1 MGWDWIDVIFFTGDA
16 FVDHPSFGTACIAR
30 YLEKAGYRVAV
41 VPQPNWRDDLRDFRK
56 LGAPRLYFA
65 VNAGAMDSMVNHYTA
80 AKRLRHD
87 DAYTPEGRAG
97 ARPDR
102 AVTVYTRILKELWPE
117 VPVVIGGVEASLRR
131 LTHYD
136 YWDDRLMPS
145 ILVDSGADW
154 LCYGMGERP
163 MLELTRAIESGRNTR
178 QIEKIP
184 QLAFFRRG
192 RYGRIGS
199 DPSSAVASQPCP
211 GERLRKGPAASAL
224 EMPLQQHPADAGTVS
239 SDCRNSAAEPLV
251 LNSFEVCCRDKRA
264 FAENFHRIEIQANML
279 HAQTL
284 IEPVGEGYVQVNPPY
299 PPATTE
305 EMDACWD
312 LPFTKLP
319 HPRYK
324 DKRIPAYDMIK
335 DSIITHRGCFGGC
348 NFCTIAAHQGKF
360 IQSRSEKSILDEVR
374 RLVAMPSFRGNISDL
389 GAPTANMY
397 GMHGR
402 NQEICAKCRRQ
413 SCLFPAPCPNLDR
426 SHARVL
432 KLYRDVD
439 AIKGVRHSYI
449 GSGVRY
455 DLFLDEKGFVDE
467 TGKPYLRELML
478 KHTSGR
484 LKVAPEHTED
494 KVLQYMAKPSFRL
507 FERLRREFDAINR
520 ENGTH
525 TELVPY
531 FISSHPGCT
540 LEDMRRLAAN
550 PCLKGIWMEQV
561 QDFMPTPMTTSS
573 VMFWTGIDPRTM
585 KPVFVE
591 RDSSKKKAQKAL
603 FFKKK

>member
-1 MGWDWIDVIFFTGDA
+1 MNYRTECNIPTSVKEVQKLGWDYIDVILFTGDA

-65 VNAGAMDSMVNHYTA
+65 VNSGAMDSMVNHYTA

-97 ARPDR
+97 QRPDR
-102 AVTVYTRILKELWPE
+102 AVTVYSKILKQLWPD

-163 MLELTRAIESGRNTR
+163 MLELTRAIEAGRNR
-178 QIEKIP
+178 KQIEQIP
-184 QLAFFRRG
+184 QLAFFRTG
-192 RYGRIGS
+192 KI
-199 DPSSAVASQPCP
+199 SSTAPI
-211 GERLRKGPAASAL
+211 L
-224 EMPLQQHPADAGTVS
+224 
-239 SDCRNSAAEPLV
+239 
-251 LNSFEVCCRDKRA
+251 LNSYEECCKNKVA
-264 FAENFHRIEIQANML
+264 FAENFHEIEIQANVL
-279 HAQTL
+279 NARTL
-284 IEPVGEGYVQVNPPY
+284 IEPVGNGYVQVNPPY

-324 DKRIPAYDMIK
+324 GKRIPAYDMIK

-360 IQSRSEKSILDEVR
+360 IQSRSERSILEEVR
-374 RLVAMPSFRGNISDL
+374 KLAAMPEFHGNISDL

-397 GMHGR
+397 GLHGK
-402 NQEICAKCRRQ
+402 NQDLCAKCRRQ
-413 SCLFPAPCPNLDR
+413 SCLFPGPCPNMDR
-426 SHARVL
+426 SHERVL
-432 KLYRDVD
+432 KLYRAVD
-439 AIKGVRHSYI
+439 
-449 GSGVRY
+449 
-455 DLFLDEKGFVDE
+455 
-467 TGKPYLRELML
+467 
-478 KHTSGR
+478 
-484 LKVAPEHTED
+484 
-494 KVLQYMAKPSFRL
+494 
-507 FERLRREFDAINR
+507 
-520 ENGTH
+520 
-525 TELVPY
+525 
-531 FISSHPGCT
+531 
-540 LEDMRRLAAN
+540 
-550 PCLKGIWMEQV
+550 
-561 QDFMPTPMTTSS
+561 
-573 VMFWTGIDPRTM
+573 
-585 KPVFVE
+585 
-591 RDSSKKKAQKAL
+591 
-603 FFKKK
+603 